1 MAGVA
6 VGDPVVALK
15 LSPTVLFS
23 AATGNNVTYHGQNL
37 TFTAE
42 EQINA
47 TRLFKQLYSQIETT
61 LALRDRKELDV
72 KEAMEKTLALDKAYL
87 LPLLGSMVEK
97 FPENSEPAIWWS
109 KPNVSPSRKQ
119 VMKTQGK
126 NGWSENLEEAM
137 DLGQILYTLEGSI
150 ESTIQERDL
159 EKKEEGELFEM
170 NVALKLVAA

>member
-119 VMKTQGK
+119 ANKILAICGPLLTGT
-126 NGWSENLEEAM
+126 EAS
-137 DLGQILYTLEGSI
+137 GSAFVGHGSWAVI
-150 ESTIQERDL
+150 
-159 EKKEEGELFEM
+159 
-170 NVALKLVAA
+170 VAVTEAA